1 MGGGKVLMA
10 DFKIRALEIHS
21 QYAWDYDW
29 VVKALRFMKQHDM
42 NTLVLHRND
51 LIDLIVY
58 PGKYFGAKRE
68 KYNTIFERY
77 QDIFRM
83 LYKYT
88 PTRRSGPYQR
98 RAYLKRVIEMAK
110 RAGIQVFIEN
120 KELYFPEII
129 LEFYPELVKDGKIC
143 ANEPFWWEFT
153 RVKYQEFFEEFPE
166 ISGIITAPA
175 TGESKV
181 SITSNRCTCERCKNT
196 TRQEWFKNLA
206 MAMYEP
212 IHAAGKK
219 LIIRDFVFDAKAHH
233 DIAAAMDQLPG
244 DIAFALKNTPHDY
257 YPTFPDNPR
266 IGKVGDHEQ
275 WVEFD
280 SLGQYFGWGI
290 GPAIMVDDYRRRM
303 KLAKDNGAVG
313 VIIRTDWESLDGH
326 SSFDTLNFIN
336 VYAFSALAHNLE
348 ADSTAI
354 YQQWME
360 DKKFFAQD
368 LTAELKRETSAWIE
382 SILSQTW
389 DVIKR
394 TPYVNDCVFSDS
406 SQLPVSLE
414 HALWLAEE
422 KNSLKDWVPSK
433 ANALSTDEEN
443 VELIMVEKDNALEL
457 VQHLLLRVKEGHI
470 GITNEGHRYL
480 IDCFDI
486 FAQYVQAFR
495 IVVHSIILTK
505 YKLEHPSDKS
515 AFALGAEKL
524 LEKKL
529 DGLIKLAKQFNELF
543 ETTDFNHRVY
553 TLLDAD
559 RLLALHSDLSRKL
572 GCE

>member
-1 MGGGKVLMA
+1 MA
-10 DFKIRALEIHS
+10 EFKFRALEIHS
-21 QYAWDYDW
+21 QHAWNYDW
-29 VVKALRFMKQHDM
+29 VMKSLRFMKEH
-42 NTLVLHRND
+42 NLNSLVLHRND

-58 PGKYFGAKRE
+58 PGKYFGAIRK

-77 QDIFRM
+77 QDIFRV

-110 RAGIQVFIEN
+110 REGIEVYIEN

-143 ANEPFWWEFT
+143 ANEPFWWDFT
-153 RVKYQEFFEEFPE
+153 KIKFQEFFEEFPD
-166 ISGIITAPA
+166 IAGIITAPA

-181 SITSNRCTCERCKNT
+181 SITSNRCTCELCKHT

-206 MAMYEP
+206 LAMFEP

-233 DIAAAMDQLPG
+233 DIADAMDQLPTE
-244 DIAFALKNTPHDY
+244 IAFALKNTPHDF

-266 IGKVGDHEQ
+266 IGKMGGHEQ
-275 WVEFD
+275 WIEYD
-280 SLGQYFGWGI
+280 SMGQYFGWGI
-290 GPAIMVDDYRRRM
+290 GAAIMVDDYRRRL
-303 KLAKDNGAVG
+303 KLAKDNGAAG

-326 SSFDTLNFIN
+326 TSFDTLNFIN
-336 VYAFSALAHNLE
+336 LYAFSALANDLD

-354 YQQWME
+354 YRQWLE
-360 DKKFFAQD
+360 DKSFFKPD
-368 LTAELKRETSAWIE
+368 LTADQKRDTTVWVE
-382 SILSQTW
+382 SIVGQTW
-389 DVIKR
+389 EVTKR

-406 SQLPVSLE
+406 SQLPISFE

-422 KNSLKDWVPSK
+422 KNSLKDWVPAK
-433 ANALSTDEEN
+433 AAALNTDEAN
-443 VELIMVEKDNALEL
+443 VEFILVEKDQALAL
-457 VQHLLLRVKEGHI
+457 VRQLLLQVREGHK
-470 GITNEGHRYL
+470 GITHEAHQYL
-480 IDCFDI
+480 IDCFEN
-486 FAQYVQAFR
+486 FERYVLAFR
-495 IVVHSIILTK
+495 AVVHSVILTK
-505 YKLEHPSDKS
+505 YKLEQPENSDS
-515 AFALGAEKL
+515 IFAKGAERL
-524 LEKKL
+524 LNKSL
-529 DGLIKLAKQFNELF
+529 DDLMKLAGQFNELF

-559 RLLALHSDLSRKL
+559 RLTALHSDLNRRL
-572 GCE
+572 GRGSDQ